1 MGKSSPF
8 VNKSSRR
15 KMAEGRPKWG
25 PSPLDEGKRDLTI
38 TEKILGDIENSSPTV
53 KALHSFMYTVAVA
66 PVVWFR
72 ENVVEKVRGPEYNW
86 YHRRYRRVPTIDE
99 CYFHDWGC
107 RFEAQVQMERDKQVE
122 EQIVQ
127 LLKYR
132 AIDCANRERY
142 MAVDQWILTQDAE
155 NYGLMLK
162 KRLPIF
168 TSSTET
174 CAIP

>member
-1 MGKSSPF
+1 
-8 VNKSSRR
+8 
-15 KMAEGRPKWG
+15 MAEGRPKWG
-25 PSPLDEGKRDLTI
+25 PSQFDEGKRDLTI
-38 TEKILGDIENSSPTV
+38 TEKIFGDIENSSPTV

-107 RFEAQVQMERDKQVE
+107 RYKMNFSKSQILSNNSLIFRFEAQVQMERDKQVE

-142 MAVDQWILTQDAE
+142 MAVDQLDPNTRCGELWVRFMIFILRL
-155 NYGLMLK
+155 NY
-162 KRLPIF
+162 
-168 TSSTET
+168 
-174 CAIP
+174 